1 MRGFIV
7 GTIVTAIAFFVLT
20 KFLPQFVSYDGQLL
34 GLLVLA
40 VIFGLVNGL
49 IGPIVRT
56 LAFPLTFMTMGLIGF
71 VINAG
76 LLLVT
81 AAFADA
87 VGLDLKVGHFPPTL
101 LSADTLVSAVIG
113 AVVLSVVSTVVHFV
127 VLTERDVTP
136 TGEAGVPTG
145 PAIADALRRAAD
157 QHGTPAYV
165 TDLAT
170 LDRAAAALRD
180 AFPYP
185 WIRQYSLKANDV
197 PEIVAEVTSRG
208 FGANVVSRG
217 EWAVA

>member
-20 KFLPQFVSYDGQLL
+20 KFLPQFVSYDGQLV

-56 LAFPLTFMTMGLIGF
+56 LAFPLTFMTMGLVGF

-87 VGLDLKVGHFPPTL
+87 VGLTLKVGHFPPTL

-113 AVVLSVVSTVVHFV
+113 AVVLSVVSTVVRLV
-127 VLTERDVTP
+127 VPD
-136 TGEAGVPTG
+136 
-145 PAIADALRRAAD
+145 
-157 QHGTPAYV
+157 
-165 TDLAT
+165 
-170 LDRAAAALRD
+170 
-180 AFPYP
+180 
-185 WIRQYSLKANDV
+185 
-197 PEIVAEVTSRG
+197 
-208 FGANVVSRG
+208 
-217 EWAVA
+217 